1 VVTLIFF
8 LPKYNKYMVKWRFV
22 NWLDQNP
29 AKNRILNH

>member
-8 LPKYNKYMVKWRFV
+8 PPKYNKYMVKWRFV